1 MPKPRLKTIVT
12 RSARATRT
20 LGQRIARTLKPGA
33 FILLSGVLGSGK
45 TVFIKGV
52 CRGRGVKE
60 TVTSPSFVLVT
71 EYTGDLPIT
80 HIDLYRL
87 NGRAVGQLPISEYFN
102 ARGLTVIEWAERLPV
117 LPAGKGCKITIKIL
131 DRKSREFTIENF
143 GD

>member
-1 MPKPRLKTIVT
+1 MPKPRFKTIVT
-12 RSARATRT
+12 RSARATRA
-20 LGQRIARTLKPGA
+20 LGQKIARTLEPGA

-60 TVTSPSFVLVT
+60 MVTSPSFVLVT
-71 EYTGDLPIT
+71 EYAGDLPIT

-87 NGRAVGQLPISEYFN
+87 NGREAGQLPIGEYFN
-102 ARGLTVIEWAERLPV
+102 ERGLTVIEWAERLPA
-117 LPAGKGCKITIKIL
+117 LPVGKGYKIKIKIL
-131 DRKSREFTIENF
+131 DQKSREFTIENF